1 MLQLLMP
8 VLLLGV
14 LYGFCLLLAITGSR
28 LYARLP
34 CQNCCLLRTARA
46 LSPGRLGASPARQS
60 SSGCS
65 GKQTP
70 PIAVRCT
77 VHEDAVYAS
86 PRRGFVYN
94 ASWGEIHAMRSSER
108 SERDEADIECALPP
122 ALLRGS
128 GAGDECRE
136 WEL

>member
-14 LYGFCLLLAITGSR
+14 FYGFCLLLAMTGSR
-28 LYARLP
+28 MCARLP
-34 CQNCCLLRTARA
+34 CLNCCLLRTAQA
-46 LSPGRLGASPARQS
+46 FSPGRLGARQS

-70 PIAVRCT
+70 PIAVRGT
-77 VHEDAVYAS
+77 VYEDAVYAS

-94 ASWGEIHAMRSSER
+94 ASWGELHATRLSER

-128 GAGDECRE
+128 GAGDGGSAPS
-136 WEL
+136 